1 MADALPQRMKA
12 AVYHAPHKLEVEQQP
27 LPALGPRDVLVDVSH
42 CGICGTDLHLVLE
55 GMGRPRSI
63 GGHEYSGRIVE
74 LGTDVSAWARGDRV
88 VARPG
93 KPPCGRC
100 EFCRRGLRNRC
111 QSRLTLGYDLD
122 GGIAEYLRVPAPIV
136 AQGQLMP
143 VPDGVPAERAAMTEP
158 TACDRK
164 SVV

>member
-74 LGTDVSAWARGDRV
+74 LGTEVSAWARGDRV

-100 EFCRRGLRNRC
+100 EFCRVGRHSVPLGIGWAQRLSTRARSRSTYACTRNSSSACPRGSRCGSLR
-111 QSRLTLGYDLD
+111 
-122 GGIAEYLRVPAPIV
+122 
-136 AQGQLMP
+136 
-143 VPDGVPAERAAMTEP
+143 
-158 TACDRK
+158 
-164 SVV
+164 